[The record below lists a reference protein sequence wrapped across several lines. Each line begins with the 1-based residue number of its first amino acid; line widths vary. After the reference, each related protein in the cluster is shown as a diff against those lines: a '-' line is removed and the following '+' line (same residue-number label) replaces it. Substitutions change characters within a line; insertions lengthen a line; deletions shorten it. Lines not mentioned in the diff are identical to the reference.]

1 MKGRSASKI
10 KLTSYDELLGGGEET
25 NDIQQVSL
33 EHLHSFENHPFQVND
48 DEAMA
53 ELVESVK
60 EEGILTALLVRPLGD
75 GEYEIIA
82 GHRRR
87 HAAQLAGLK
96 EVPVIIRNMDQD
108 TAVRAMVDSNLQRPN
123 ILPSE
128 KAFAYR
134 MKMEAMNHQG
144 TSGGI
149 SAKDIGKNANDSARQ
164 VYRYIRLT
172 YLMNYFQGM
181 ECDMYSFYRI
191 PKLLFTSEYF
201 KNLSCEAKVLYGLML
216 DRMSLSIKNRWFDEE
231 DRAYIFFSVEEIM
244 EMLNCGRNKAVNCLK
259 ELDQEKGIG
268 LIEKRRIGLGKTNVI
283 YVKNFSLTEY
293 PDEPAIFD
301 SEETPENVAERKENT
316 ETEIEEY
323 AKKEPEK
330 PVNTQKFE
338 KQTSGSLKN
347 KLQEVLKTNFKEF
360 EKQTSRSLENKL
372 QEVSKTNCNNTEYN
386 YTEFS
391 ENESYQYLSE
401 QEKGRD
407 RIQERNEYRQLIH
420 DNIEYE
426 ILCQSYGTGRVEE
439 LVELMLDAICST
451 KTYQQI
457 NGEAVPTQVVKSRL
471 LKVGYEH
478 IQYVFFSLDRS
489 TSKVKNIRQYMLT
502 VLYNAP
508 ATINQFYDSNHS
520 LPVDYAKSCPYLMS
534 FMKKY
539 KIKEQIEKYYIKHP
553 DEFGSEREQSLLWL
567 NRNKINK
574 YDELPKTNAR
584 LSTFSCP
591 RRSAISNGATPI
603 STSIL
608 AWEWRRS

>member
-1 MKGRSASKI
+1 MS
-10 KLTSYDELLGGGEET
+10 
-25 NDIQQVSL
+25 
-33 EHLHSFENHPFQVND
+33 
-48 DEAMA
+48 
-53 ELVESVK
+53 
-60 EEGILTALLVRPLGD
+60 
-75 GEYEIIA
+75 
-82 GHRRR
+82 
-87 HAAQLAGLK
+87 
-96 EVPVIIRNMDQD
+96 IRA
-108 TAVRAMVDSNLQRPN
+108 T
-123 ILPSE
+123 
-128 KAFAYR
+128 F
-134 MKMEAMNHQG
+134 H
-144 TSGGI
+144 
-149 SAKDIGKNANDSARQ
+149 
-164 VYRYIRLT
+164 
-172 YLMNYFQGM
+172 YFQGM

-191 PKLLFTSEYF
+191 PKLLFTNEYF

-347 KLQEVLKTNFKEF
+347 KLQEVSKTNFKEF

-489 TSKVKNIRQYMLT
+489 TSKVKNIRQYMLRFLIKLPFRIIAAPVWL
-502 VLYNAP
+502 VLAAVNIVLVFLVGLSAG
-508 ATINQFYDSNHS
+508 F
-520 LPVDYAKSCPYLMS
+520 CYLIAGIS
-534 FMKKY
+534 VVTEVLSIGFGISTDWTMK
-539 KIKEQIEKYYIKHP
+539 
-553 DEFGSEREQSLLWL
+553 
-567 NRNKINK
+567 
-574 YDELPKTNAR
+574 
-584 LSTFSCP
+584 
-591 RRSAISNGATPI
+591 SAIITTVVFVLLPHIGMGIVAVI
-603 STSIL
+603 EVVKCGLQEFIFG
-608 AWEWRRS
+608 